1 MHINKSTKGA
11 LAASAAAVLLLGGAG
26 SLAYWNSTQDV
37 SGANI
42 ATGHLKLVSPD
53 CGAGWVLDGGAT
65 YVAQLLVPGDT
76 LTKVCSFTV
85 DASGAHLTADFDTTT
100 PEFSAGDAAL
110 LAELDVNADYT
121 VNGVPVAANNVAVVD
136 GDVIEATVVV
146 DWPYGVLDNDSN
158 VLTGL
163 SATLD
168 TITVTATQSHD
179 NTP

>member
-1 MHINKSTKGA
+1 MHFNKSTKGA
-11 LAASAAAVLLLGGAG
+11 LAASAAGVLLLGGAG
-26 SLAYWNSTQDV
+26 SLAYWTSTQDV

-42 ATGHLKLVSPD
+42 NTGHLKLVSPA

-85 DASGAHLTADFDTTT
+85 DASGAHLTADFDTTA
-100 PEFSAGDAAL
+100 PNISGDAAL
-110 LAELDVNADYT
+110 LAELGVNATYKVNT
-121 VNGVPVAANNVAVVD
+121 VGVASSNVLVVH

-146 DWPYGVLDNDSN
+146 SWPYGVEDNDSN
-158 VLTGL
+158 VLAGL